1 MEAWP
6 IMTDRLGRSAYPT
19 THQQDVVRL
28 GQIRPRRRPSQG
40 FLEQIV
46 SEPCGGG
53 SSFVGKAVE
62 RDICWALR
70 LRQRKAAVVN
80 EKKVVS
86 GPLAFYRRGMGFGA
100 ICPLADRSSGLPRRR
115 PYR

>member
-28 GQIRPRRRPSQG
+28 GQIRPRPRPSQG

-53 SSFVGKAVE
+53 SSF
-62 RDICWALR
+62 
-70 LRQRKAAVVN
+70 AAVVN